1 MNVFIVNYIP
11 TTQYGIIPCKQNSKA
26 ALVLE
31 NDMIKFQFQFQ
42 QKEDFVFSKKQ
53 KEDFNLPAKTS
64 SLKFIVLD
72 ALLMPPL
79 VK

>member
-1 MNVFIVNYIP
+1 LNVFVVNYIP

-31 NDMIKFQFQFQ
+31 NEMISFNFSFNRRKISF
-42 QKEDFVFSKKQ
+42 FSKKQ